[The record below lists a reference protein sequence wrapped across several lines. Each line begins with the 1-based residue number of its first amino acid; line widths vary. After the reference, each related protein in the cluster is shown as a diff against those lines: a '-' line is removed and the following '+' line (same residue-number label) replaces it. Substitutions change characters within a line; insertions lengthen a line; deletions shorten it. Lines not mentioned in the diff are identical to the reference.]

1 MIAITDVDLRVAAV
15 RTRLPF
21 RYGIAEMTAAPHVA
35 VEVRIR
41 DGQGPEVSGWA
52 SEHLPPKWFTKN
64 PHTSFSDDLADMVE
78 VVERAAAF
86 ASGLYA
92 PDAFQL
98 WRLIDAAQ
106 MRWAGV
112 HGVPGLLA
120 GLGTSLVERAM
131 IDAVCRAQR
140 IPFPVALRSGVLG
153 FDPGTIHEELEGVR
167 WRALFPD
174 RPATSIALR
183 HTVAL
188 TDPLHGADVQDHPV
202 DDLPVS
208 LESVLLSHRVR
219 YLKVK
224 TVGDPVVDRDRLA
237 TIFGL
242 CEKSSITPRL
252 TIDGNESMRDGGSLT
267 SWIGFLLRD
276 PDIGGLLR
284 ESLIAVEQPLHRD
297 VALGAELA
305 VTLATLMEDG
315 VAVIIDESDDDL
327 HAVRRAMDL
336 GYAGGTYKGCKGVF
350 RGLANAAL
358 VANRRRLGHR
368 TLLTAEDLSTLP
380 PLTVAQ
386 DLVVAATMGLE
397 HVERN
402 GQHYFGRLAP
412 ISPDADGLAVSAH
425 PDLYQ
430 LGSDGGA
437 HLRISDGM
445 FAIGSI
451 LDAPFGFAPELNLT
465 GLQELSIDSA
475 RAAI

>member
-1 MIAITDVDLRVAAV
+1 MITITHVDLRVAPV

-21 RYGIAEMTAAPHVA
+21 RYGIAEMTGAPHVA

-41 DGQGPEVSGWA
+41 DGQGREVNGCA

-64 PHTSFSDDLADMVE
+64 PHTSFSEDLASMVE
-78 VVERAAAF
+78 VVEKAAAL
-86 ASGLYA
+86 ASGLHA

-98 WRLIDAAQ
+98 WRLLDSAQ
-106 MRWAGV
+106 MQWAEM

-131 IDAVCRAQR
+131 IDAVCRALGS
-140 IPFPVALRSGVLG
+140 PFPVALRSGALG
-153 FDPGTIHEELEGVR
+153 FDPAKIHDELEGIR
-167 WRALFPD
+167 WQALFPD

-188 TDPLHGADVQDHPV
+188 ADPLDAADVEDRPG

-208 LESVLLSHRVR
+208 LESVLVSHRVR

-224 TVGDPVVDRDRLA
+224 TTGDPVVDRDRLA
-237 TIFGL
+237 TIFRL
-242 CEKSSITPRL
+242 CEKASITPRL
-252 TIDGNESMRDGGSLT
+252 TIDGNESMRDGDGLM
-267 SWIGFLLRD
+267 SWISTLLLD
-276 PDIGGLLR
+276 PGIGGSLR
-284 ESLIAVEQPLHRD
+284 ESLVAVEQPLHRD
-297 VALGAELA
+297 VALTTELA
-305 VTLATLMEDG
+305 ATLATLAEEG
-315 VAVIIDESDDDL
+315 VAVIVDESDDDV

-358 VANRRRLGHR
+358 VTHRGRLGHR

-402 GQHYFGRLAP
+402 GQHYFGRMAP
-412 ISPDADGLAVSAH
+412 LSPDVDDLAVSAH

-430 LGSDGGA
+430 LGSDGRA
-437 HLRISDGM
+437 QLRISDGM
-445 FAIGSI
+445 FSIGSI
-451 LDAPFGFAPELNLT
+451 LDAPFGFAPELDIT
-465 GLQELSIDSA
+465 GLQELSIESA